1 VRGRFITF
9 EGTEGAGK
17 STQIRLLAD
26 DLRASGRR
34 VLLTREPGGTAF
46 GRALRAML
54 LDPGAGTIAPW
65 AELFLYLADR
75 SQHTREVI
83 APSLQR
89 GEWLLCD
96 RFADATV
103 AYQGYGR
110 GLDPSFIVEASEYP
124 DLVRKY
130 RVSGV
135 PKTMV
140 NEKVE
145 ILGAQP
151 EEDFVRTA
159 VSARDSA

>member
-1 VRGRFITF
+1 MAV
-9 EGTEGAGK
+9 ESGK
-17 STQIRLLAD
+17 VT
-26 DLRASGRR
+26 
-34 VLLTREPGGTAF
+34 
-46 GRALRAML
+46 
-54 LDPGAGTIAPW
+54 
-65 AELFLYLADR
+65 
-75 SQHTREVI
+75 
-83 APSLQR
+83 
-89 GEWLLCD
+89 
-96 RFADATV
+96 
-103 AYQGYGR
+103 
-110 GLDPSFIVEASEYP
+110 SFIVEASEYP